1 MVEEGEEIRTE
12 VEEDEDGGG
21 AVKSFLDH
29 LEDLRWVL
37 IKCGVA
43 VLIGMIICLAAG
55 NSLMSILKWPLE
67 RAGHVSAGT
76 NQFLRLQIGTN
87 LLGTFRMAT
96 NRYGDFDFGSNKL
109 VTFQMVPIEIGTNR
123 VLALE
128 SIQNA
133 PGDILPKNP
142 VNLLNLSPAGGFIT
156 AFQLAIYGGL
166 VLASPLVIYYVAQ
179 FLVPALKKKEKKYVF
194 RGFAIGTGLFLSGV
208 SFAYFVLMPLA
219 LAASRKYSEWL
230 GIGADQWTAEQF
242 ISFTCK
248 FMLGM
253 GLGFEMPVILLVL
266 VKLGILDYQKLAGFR
281 RYMIVV
287 NLVLGAV
294 LTTPEI
300 LTQVMMALP
309 LQILYEIS
317 VWIAWY
323 WEKRD
328 KKREAALEASDGGS
342 ETD

>member
-1 MVEEGEEIRTE
+1 MAEEGEEIRTE
-12 VEEDEDGGG
+12 VEEEDGGG

-43 VLIGMIICLAAG
+43 VLIGMIVCLAAG
-55 NSLMSILKWPLE
+55 NSLMAILKWPLE
-67 RAGHVSAGT
+67 RAAHVSPGT
-76 NQFLRLQIGTN
+76 NQFLRLEVGTN
-87 LLGTFRMAT
+87 VLGTFRMAT
-96 NRYGDFDFGSNKL
+96 NRYGDFDFGSNQL
-109 VTFQMVPIEIGTNR
+109 VTFRMVPIEIGTNR

-133 PGDILPKNP
+133 AGDILPKNP
-142 VNLLNLSPAGGFIT
+142 VTLLNLGPAGGFMT

-166 VLASPLVIYYVAQ
+166 VLASPMVIFYLAQ
-179 FLVPALKKKEKKYVF
+179 FLVPALKKKEKKYVL
-194 RGFAIGTGLFLSGV
+194 RGFSVGTALFLAGV

-219 LAASRKYSEWL
+219 LSASRKYSEWL

-266 VKLGILDYQKLAGFR
+266 VKLGILDYQKLAAFR

-300 LTQVMMALP
+300 LTQIMMALP
-309 LQILYEIS
+309 LQVLYEIT

-323 WEKRD
+323 WERRD
-328 KKREAALEASDGGS
+328 KKREAALESSSGGS
-342 ETD
+342 GSD